1 METNAIN
8 KIEAFF
14 RRGFF
19 NALLAGTITPV
30 LSAAAFV
37 SGVSL
42 LVDIDGGVWVFLI
55 CAVIFK
61 FAYIFGR
68 AAFYKIDRKECY
80 RELDK
85 ALDLKERS
93 ITCYETFQ
101 NKTGGEDGS
110 RAAVLSLVREDFIKN
125 YQPKSYIFSDDKE
138 FDRVFTPCRAA
149 FGRRHYYI
157 SSVIIIFSLLNIYLD
172 YNAAAGRADAV
183 NAEAEKK
190 EVPKDAAK
198 VLDALIESGGDK
210 LKAADAVAEL
220 RQAREK
226 LKEPQ
231 TSKELAKNLKEAA
244 EKLKRI
250 QQGENKKGA
259 LSELAKINEAADEM
273 VSGRAGEGLN
283 EDDKK
288 MVEEKVREFKKL
300 VDDYLKSSNDKDFAK
315 IEKEIA
321 ELTSLL
327 EAKKEA
333 LKKAAADKKAGGQK
347 DGQGQAGK
355 KEMSAEEKSAMKH
368 MDRMSGK
375 ELLEKLKNDKQLQ
388 EMYAALSAMSAEAES
403 GQKGSQPNDKGAG
416 GEGGEGDGKKD
427 GEGKNGGKEGKEGKD
442 GKGGDGKISAESL
455 GINIPKPGKGSSNLK
470 AESGDAPLMAPQ
482 DRQKAGQAEKK
493 AGQWKAF
500 FEAERFGVDAKKSK
514 VEGLHDA
521 KAPSMSIEGK
531 SLPEPGTADAA
542 MEELVRSEKSG
553 ADSLVS
559 GDDVPDELKKPVA
572 DYFKKLNND
581 FDQKKP

>member
-42 LVDIDGGVWVFLI
+42 LVEIGGGVWIFLI
-55 CAVIFK
+55 CAVVFK
-61 FAYIFGR
+61 ISYIFVR
-68 AAFYKIDRKECY
+68 SAFYKIDRKECY
-80 RELDK
+80 RELDR

-93 ITCYETFQ
+93 VTCYETFQ
-101 NKTGGEDGS
+101 NKTGGEDGP
-110 RAAVLSLVREDFIKN
+110 RAAALSLVREDFLKH
-125 YQPKSYIFSDDKE
+125 YQPKSFIFSDDKE
-138 FDRVFTPCRAA
+138 FGRVFPSYHAA
-149 FGRRHYYI
+149 FSRSHYYI
-157 SSVIIIFSLLNIYLD
+157 LSVIIVFSLLNIYLD
-172 YNAAAGRADAV
+172 YNAAAGRAEAL

-231 TSKELAKNLKEAA
+231 TAKELAKNLKEAA

-259 LSELAKINEAADEM
+259 LAELAKINEAADEM

-300 VDDYLKSSNDKDFAK
+300 VDDYLKSANDKDFAK

-333 LKKAAADKKAGGQK
+333 LKKAAAEKKAGGQK

-355 KEMSAEEKSAMKH
+355 KETSAEEKSAMKH

-403 GQKGSQPNDKGAG
+403 GQKGSQPGNQQAG
-416 GEGGEGDGKKD
+416 VEGGAAGDGKKD
-427 GEGKNGGKEGKEGKD
+427 GEGKGGGKEGKD

-542 MEELVRSEKSG
+542 MGELVRSEKSG